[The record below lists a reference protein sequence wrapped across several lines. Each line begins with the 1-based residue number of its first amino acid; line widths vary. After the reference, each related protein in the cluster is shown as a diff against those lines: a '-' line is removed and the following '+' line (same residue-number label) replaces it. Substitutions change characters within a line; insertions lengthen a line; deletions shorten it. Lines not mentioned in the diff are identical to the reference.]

1 MMSTDRLK
9 AISADSSEEP
19 EPADDG
25 RDESLN
31 TGREKPPADAG
42 DDAAPDSADADASP
56 DTTGSDDTGP
66 AQRLRRRLVRM
77 LACVIL
83 PAAGPLLGGAAGYL
97 NLVSRAKNP
106 LSRPLVWAGDS
117 HMAISALEWWAA

>member
-1 MMSTDRLK
+1 MMSTDSLK
-9 AISADSSEEP
+9 AILADSSEES

-25 RDESLN
+25 GDESLN

-42 DDAAPDSADADASP
+42 DDAAPDSADAEASP

-66 AQRLRRRLVRM
+66 AKRLRRRLVRM

-83 PAAGPLLGGAAGYL
+83 PAAGLLLGGAAGYL
-97 NLVSRAKNP
+97 NRVSCARNSW
-106 LSRPLVWAGDS
+106 SRPLVRASDS
-117 HMAISALEWWAA
+117 HMAISAWQWWAA